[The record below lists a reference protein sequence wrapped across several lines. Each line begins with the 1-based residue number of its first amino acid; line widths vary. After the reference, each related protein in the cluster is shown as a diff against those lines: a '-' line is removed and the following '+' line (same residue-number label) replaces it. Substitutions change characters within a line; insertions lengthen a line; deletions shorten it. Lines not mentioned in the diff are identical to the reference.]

1 MLQLDDKDLEKF
13 VIIGDRVLIKP
24 TQPNLRTKSGLYLP
38 ESAVDKEKLT
48 SGYVLK
54 VGPGYPIP
62 SVSDDDDFWKGKN
75 EEVRYIPVQPKEG
88 DLAVFLQNSGYE
100 IQFRNEKYVVVPQN
114 AILFVVRDEELMG

>member
-38 ESAVDKEKLT
+38 ESAVDKEKLA

-62 SVSDDDDFWKGKN
+62 SVSDDDFWKGKN

>member
-100 IQFRNEKYVVVPQN
+100 IQFQNEKYVVVPQN